1 MQIGSE
7 VIAVA
12 WSSENQRK
20 EEPNASSSDEREGI
34 GLKYASLITADGKLE
49 HFHLAREESELAN
62 QKDDLILRTSMA
74 PIPEEIRCDHFCER
88 NQANEKADMTI
99 QERYKLPEM
108 PLTDKKAVGERRT
121 TQSTKK
127 EYKSVRYQ
135 ELVSSIVSDEVM

>member
-7 VIAVA
+7 VVAVA

-121 TQSTKK
+121 TQSTKT

>member
-7 VIAVA
+7 VVAVA
-12 WSSENQRK
+12 WSFENQRK
-20 EEPNASSSDEREGI
+20 EEPNASSFDEREGI
-34 GLKYASLITADGKLE
+34 GLEYASLITADGKLE
-49 HFHLAREESELAN
+49 HFHLVREESELAN
-62 QKDDLILRTSMA
+62 QKDELILRTSMA